1 MTIEAMNEQLEEA
14 AWILDD
20 ELGEYWRALTLLIS
34 VYKNGASDEF
44 AAALEKELQ
53 EQYTMLKEDFRL
65 VSKEVTHTYT
75 EQRLVH
81 FSEEEG

>member
-14 AWILDD
+14 AELLDD
-20 ELGEYWRALTLLIS
+20 ELGEYWRALTQLIP

-81 FSEEEG
+81 FSEEG